1 MAKSR
6 ETEVDPAVTTNELRK
21 ALKEAADIGNSG
33 EREARENELVQ
44 AHLALFI
51 PPEMEAR
58 LSHHRGKRRII
69 VSAMIGSGS
78 SRRSGK

>member
-1 MAKSR
+1 MAKTR
-6 ETEVDPAVTTNELRK
+6 ETGFDPGATTNELRQ
-21 ALKEAADIGNSG
+21 ALEEAAGNG
-33 EREARENELVQ
+33 NPVEREKRENELLQ

-69 VSAMIGSGS
+69 VTAMIGSGS